1 MNGTMIESGVMI
13 SATLALEMIIFTD
26 SLVIDLYIFSM
37 KDEPVALKYEE
48 TDSLCRIL
56 NMIEMT
62 EIIILMMGV
71 MQNVFLKQDLLE

>member
-13 SATLALEMIIFTD
+13 SATLVLEMIIFTD

-37 KDEPVALKYEE
+37 KDELVALKYEE

-62 EIIILMMGV
+62 VIIILMMGV
-71 MQNVFLKQDLLE
+71 MDNVFLKQDLLE

>member
-37 KDEPVALKYEE
+37 KDELAALKYEE

>member
-13 SATLALEMIIFTD
+13 SATLVLEMIIFTD

-37 KDEPVALKYEE
+37 KDELAALKYEE

-71 MQNVFLKQDLLE
+71 MHNVFLKQDLPE

>member
-13 SATLALEMIIFTD
+13 SATLVLEMIIFTD

-37 KDEPVALKYEE
+37 KDELAALKYEE

-62 EIIILMMGV
+62 VIIILMMGV
-71 MQNVFLKQDLLE
+71 MDNVFLKQDLLE